1 MPYDSRTGSFVSKV
15 TTQQSYF
22 PKFKVHRRVAFSLT
36 MVRGKGY
43 LRLCHCSNERQQLHL
58 KQEQIPQRNS
68 LDLTNGGQRAVSLPV
83 RALLSP
89 FRMLSV
95 KGPEAPP
102 AAAMQDQDEDQES
115 FGLYIADE
123 TKSQCKLSV
132 VSTLPD
138 IDPEYLTR
146 VCTEA
151 QWDANRVIDQIFDQ
165 MENGKPY
172 PRVPKPNLLKR
183 KRDEDEE
190 PSGPEETAAKFDNEE
205 RRRQLKAASYK
216 KTW

>member
-1 MPYDSRTGSFVSKV
+1 M

-22 PKFKVHRRVAFSLT
+22 PKFKVYRRVAFSLT

-43 LRLCHCSNERQQLHL
+43 LRLCHYRNDRQQQLDL
-58 KQEQIPQRNS
+58 KQEQIPQQTP
-68 LDLTNGGQRAVSLPV
+68 LDLTNGGHRAVSLPV
-83 RALLSP
+83 RLLLSP

-95 KGPEAPP
+95 EGPGAPP
-102 AAAMQDQDEDQES
+102 AATMHDLDEDHEG
-115 FGLYIADE
+115 FGLYLADE

-165 MENGKPY
+165 IDNGRPY
-172 PRVPKPNLLKR
+172 PRIQKPNLLKR
-183 KRDEDEE
+183 KRDDEEE
-190 PSGPEETAAKFDNEE
+190 PSGPDKTAAKFDNEE